1 MSITRRHEWPSR
13 QAVLD
18 HYAAKAM
25 FARWAPGMLADYVA
39 AGTETRDGLRVLA
52 FDRAVETRIYDTL
65 PHHLGTLLR
74 RHPLRCPVG
83 FVAGTRSREVRQG
96 GLGQAHALA
105 RERFAWIEG
114 SHLYPMEKPQETADA
129 VLALLATMPAA

>member
-1 MSITRRHEWPSR
+1 M
-13 QAVLD
+13 
-18 HYAAKAM
+18 
-25 FARWAPGMLADYVA
+25 A
-39 AGTETRDGLRVLA
+39 AGTETRDGLRGLA
-52 FDRAVETRIYDTL
+52 FDRAVETRSHDTL
-65 PHHLGTLLR
+65 PHHLGTLLH

-83 FVAGTRSREVRQG
+83 FVAGTRSRELRQG

-129 VLALLATMPAA
+129 VLALPATMPFA